1 MTPTQFQSFVNQN
14 DRSLLALRREI
25 SQSQDLDA
33 ATQLALEA
41 ILIKM
46 RVAFLEY
53 GKQILAVSLWSNLT
67 EGADQRTNYL
77 RKVGGEVT
85 MTGDDFDHY
94 FNYQETAVDLYY
106 QNQEWLG
113 EAFHGM

>member
-1 MTPTQFQSFVNQN
+1 MTPAQFQSFIDQN
-14 DRSLLALRREI
+14 DRSLLSLRREI
-25 SQSQDLDA
+25 TQSPDLDA

-53 GKQILAVSLWSNLT
+53 GKQILAVEER
-67 EGADQRTNYL
+67 EGADQRTNDYL

-106 QNQEWLG
+106 QNQEWLR
-113 EAFHGM
+113 EAFCQL